1 MSPYSSRSA
10 LLQPCY
16 FRYGATPPLLREIF
30 PLNDRQ
36 KQAIQYLKTHA
47 RITNSEYQE
56 STGASRATASRELDA
71 LLAKGVLEK
80 VGTTGKGTHYMLANK
95 RITKDS

>member
-1 MSPYSSRSA
+1 M
-10 LLQPCY
+10 
-16 FRYGATPPLLREIF
+16 
-30 PLNDRQ
+30 
-36 KQAIQYLKTHA
+36 KTHT

-80 VGTTGKGTHYMLANK
+80 VGTTGKGTHYVLEKK
-95 RITKDS
+95 RITKASKDS